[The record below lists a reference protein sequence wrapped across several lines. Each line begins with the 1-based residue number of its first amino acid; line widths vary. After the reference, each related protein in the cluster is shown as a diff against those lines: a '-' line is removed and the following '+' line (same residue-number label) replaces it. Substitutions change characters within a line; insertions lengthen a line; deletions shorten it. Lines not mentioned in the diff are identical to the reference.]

1 MTTIMPYTEK
11 QERLARYAKALG
23 HPARL
28 FILEFLESQ
37 SCCFVGNIVDELP
50 MAQSTVSQH
59 LKELK
64 DAGLIQGSIEPPRV
78 RYCVNR
84 ENWEEA
90 KALFQGF
97 FKEAEIIAN
106 H

>member
-1 MTTIMPYTEK
+1 MTTTMPYTEK

-37 SCCFVGNIVDELP
+37 SCRFVGNIVDELP

-64 DAGLIQGSIEPPRV
+64 DARWFPSFPIRCADG
-78 RYCVNR
+78 C
-84 ENWEEA
+84 A
-90 KALFQGF
+90 TA
-97 FKEAEIIAN
+97 
-106 H
+106 

>member
-1 MTTIMPYTEK
+1 MKDLQNTYAEEQNK
-11 QERLARYAKALG
+11 LARYAKALG

-28 FILEFLESQ
+28 FILKFLEN
-37 SCCFVGNIVDELP
+37 CNGCFVGNIVDELP

-64 DAGLIQGSIEPPRV
+64 DAGLIQGTIDPPKV
-78 RYCVNR
+78 RYCINQ

-90 KALFQGF
+90 LRLFNDF
-97 FKEAEIIAN
+97 F
-106 H
+106 

>member
-1 MTTIMPYTEK
+1 MPYTEK
-11 QERLARYAKALG
+11 QKRLARYAKALG

-37 SCCFVGNIVDELP
+37 SCCFVGNLVDELP

-64 DAGLIQGSIEPPRV
+64 NAGLIQGSVDPPRV

-84 ENWEEA
+84 ENWKEA
-90 KALFQGF
+90 KALFRELFG
-97 FKEAEIIAN
+97 AAVPV
-106 H
+106 